1 MTGVSHTTV
10 RAACAATEADALAL
24 AERLEALGPEA
35 PVPAATRPGISVLI
49 PAYQAGAYVAEALE
63 SVFAQTVPAAE
74 IIVVDDGNEDDT
86 AEHAWRAL
94 EAHADAPC
102 RAALVLRPHLGQA
115 ASRNAALACAS
126 CEWVFYLDAD
136 DVLEPD
142 ALEQLL
148 TAAEAHPEAGMV
160 CALARDFVSPEL
172 TAQEAAALRT
182 NPEPYRRM
190 LAGCT
195 MARREV
201 YERVGYYDETLP
213 SSETAQWMLR
223 MRDAGVAV
231 HDIDVVTLN
240 RRYHRNNFGRRS
252 RRTQLESYMAIIKQR
267 RAQQHGAH

>member
-148 TAAEAHPEAGMV
+148 AAAEAHPEAGMV
-160 CALARDFVSPEL
+160 CALARDFVS
-172 TAQEAAALRT
+172 
-182 NPEPYRRM
+182 YRRM
-190 LAGCT
+190 LSGCT